1 MTRLV
6 PLIALMIVGCAG
18 LGGGPPANRCATDAE
33 CGDGSCDVALGMC
46 IADVP
51 ETVTIGLEVRPLTE
65 PYGGTVQPVGFTPF
79 EVGAAVVRDL
89 ELQTGVLVTGA
100 VLDADGDPVPAGLAL
115 VRQNEIP
122 GAPSTTIN
130 LESSGVTPPEVN
142 AAGEPIGF
150 TAQLLPERRHDI
162 VVTPT
167 GDAASRLPPLELAYA
182 SPSGGMGRIEI
193 QYPPLCDDPE
203 TDEAPCLAMFEGRV
217 VSGPEESGRAGA
229 VVTLVDRFTGRRLS
243 SRYVTGSD
251 PEMVDPGY
259 FRVYF
264 PVGHWREPDTWF
276 LRVSAAGSLAAEV
289 GPTPTFTRT
298 AEALTTG
305 TDGMIRVLAPDTEDL
320 RITYAGTVEDEDGN
334 PLVDATLRFTS
345 ADVTDPVTNIIG
357 SYAATA
363 TTDED
368 GRFSLE
374 LLGHADAPA
383 TYDVVITPSQVE
395 DHLGVR
401 RTERRLGSDASGQL
415 FTVPSRARFGG
426 TVQTVAGDRMIDA
439 RVVAQARGTD
449 DGGDLDPVAFLA
461 RSSQTTTDT
470 MGLFDLRLDVGVYD
484 LVIEPPA
491 GTNFPWRIQRD
502 VAIGGAEAPLTSVYE
517 LSNPVPITGVA
528 TWLVEGEAQPV
539 VDGEVRAY
547 AILESDE
554 GTRTVLVGR
563 ATTDA
568 TGAYTLLLP
577 PSI

>member
-1 MTRLV
+1 MTHRVV
-6 PLIALMIVGCAG
+6 PLLAFVLLGCAG
-18 LGGGPPANRCATDAE
+18 LDGGLPSNRCASDTE
-33 CGDGSCDVALGMC
+33 CTNGHCDVALGMC
-46 IADVP
+46 IADAP
-51 ETVTIGLEVRPLTE
+51 ETVTIGLEVHPVTE
-65 PYGGTVQPVGFTPF
+65 PYGGTVQPVGFEPF
-79 EVGAAVVRDL
+79 EVGAAVERNLQL
-89 ELQTGVLVTGA
+89 ETGVLVTGA
-100 VLDADGDPVPAGLAL
+100 VLDADRNPIPAGLTL
-115 VRQNEIP
+115 VRQSVVP
-122 GAPSTTIN
+122 GAPATTISI
-130 LESSGVTPPEVN
+130 ESSGTDPPDVN
-142 AAGEPIGF
+142 SAGEPIGF

-162 VVTPT
+162 RVTPT
-167 GDAASRLPPLELAYA
+167 GDAAAQLPPLELAYA
-182 SPSGGMGRIEI
+182 SPPGGMGRIEI
-193 QYPPLCDDPE
+193 QYPPMCDDPA
-203 TDEAPCLAMFEGRV
+203 TDESPCLWMFEGRV
-217 VSGPEESGRAGA
+217 VTGSPETGRAGA
-229 VVTLVDRFTGRRLS
+229 VVTLVDRLTGRRLS
-243 SRYVTGSD
+243 SRYVTGTD
-251 PEMVDPGY
+251 PEADPGY

-264 PVGHWREPDTWF
+264 PVGLWREPDTWF
-276 LRVSAAGSLAAEV
+276 LRVSAATSLVTEV

-305 TDGMIRVLAPDTEDL
+305 ADGMIRVLAPDTDDL
-320 RITYAGTVEDEDGN
+320 RITYSGTVEDQDGN

-345 ADVTDPVTNIIG
+345 SDVTDPETNIIG
-357 SYAATA
+357 SYTATA
-363 TTDED
+363 ATDED

-374 LLGHADAPA
+374 LLGHPDAPA

-415 FTVPSRARFGG
+415 FTVPPRARFGG
-426 TVQTVAGDRMIDA
+426 TVQTVMGDRMIDA

-491 GTNFPWRIQRD
+491 GTNFPWRIERD
-502 VAIGGAEAPLTSVYE
+502 VAIGGAEAPITSVYE
-517 LSNPVPITGVA
+517 LSHPVPITGVA
-528 TWLVEGEAQPV
+528 TWLVEGEQQPV

-547 AILESDE
+547 AILESAE